1 MFYNFVFIYIFVYLH
16 VRCIYVFTYY
26 FCFFYASRHAPVYF
40 ITNDFSFLFIY
51 GTYSRA
57 YCCWLQS
64 VTSTSIII
72 YVFLFLYFF
81 LCVVYVEK
89 AYLFFLLSLFR
100 LGFYVI
106 SRSVVKILIFV
117 NWSDCSLRNIR
128 HEQLLHFN
136 QPLEFHYLA

>member
-1 MFYNFVFIYIFVYLH
+1 MYLFICMCDVSMYLRIIFVFFMPVDMPRFILLLTIFLL
-16 VRCIYVFTYY
+16 
-26 FCFFYASRHAPVYF
+26 
-40 ITNDFSFLFIY
+40 FLFTVLIV
-51 GTYSRA
+51 GPTVVG
-57 YCCWLQS
+57 CNQLQVPPLS
-64 VTSTSIII
+64 FTFFFFFI
-72 YVFLFLYFF
+72 FF

>member
-1 MFYNFVFIYIFVYLH
+1 MYVFVYLH

-89 AYLFFLLSLFR
+89 AYLFFLLSLFT
-100 LGFYVI
+100 LGFYDYL
-106 SRSVVKILIFV
+106 KICCENFNLYY
-117 NWSDCSLRNIR
+117 WSDCSLRNIR
-128 HEQLLHFN
+128 HEQILLHFN